1 VTSGQVP
8 VGLTAMPP
16 TVPLIKAGKI
26 RGIAVTSPRRMP
38 ALPDVA
44 TVAES
49 GYPGYE
55 DYTWIAFF
63 APARTPRAIVLKLN
77 QDIAAV
83 LKLPD
88 TNERLAAL
96 GFDPIP
102 NTPEEFTTYVKVEVA
117 KWAKVIKDSGA
128 RVD

>member
-1 VTSGQVP
+1 
-8 VGLTAMPP
+8 MPP
-16 TVPLIKAGKI
+16 TVPLIMAGKL

-38 ALPDVA
+38 SLPDVA

-77 QDIAAV
+77 QDVAAV

-88 TNERLAAL
+88 TSERLAAL
-96 GFDPIP
+96 GFDPIS
-102 NTPEEFTTYVKVEVA
+102 NTPDEFTAYVKAEVA

>member
-1 VTSGQVP
+1 MCEAEGGGTTTGALGGGFTVVWVP
-8 VGLTAMPP
+8 VVGGLP
-16 TVPLIKAGKI
+16 V
-26 RGIAVTSPRRMP
+26 VE
-38 ALPDVA
+38 VA

-83 LKLPD
+83 LKLSD
-88 TNERLAAL
+88 TSERLAAL
-96 GFDPIP
+96 GFDPIS
-102 NTPEEFTTYVKVEVA
+102 NTPDEFTAYVKVEVA